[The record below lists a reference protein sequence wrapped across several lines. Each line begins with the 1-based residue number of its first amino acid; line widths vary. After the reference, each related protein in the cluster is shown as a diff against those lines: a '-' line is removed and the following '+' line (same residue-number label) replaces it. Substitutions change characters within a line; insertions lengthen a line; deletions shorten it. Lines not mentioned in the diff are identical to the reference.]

1 MRIWLL
7 VLVIGLSSSMSARP
21 NIIWITCEDLSPDW
35 LGSYGDSIVQTPHL
49 DQLVRESIKYTRA
62 YTTAGVC
69 APSRAAIITGM
80 YQTSIG
86 AHQMR
91 TLNGA
96 WGAKYSPVQDY
107 SAVVP
112 PEVRCFPEY
121 LRAAGYYCSN
131 NEKQDYQFV
140 PPVTVWN
147 EQGPYASWEGRKT
160 DQPLFAIFNVFI
172 THESQLFSRLK
183 DPLDVD
189 PAKVMVPPFLPDTK
203 IIREDIARLYTN
215 VQIMDRQVGE
225 IITRLKKAGLY
236 DQSYIFFYSDHGG
249 MLPWTKREIL
259 ERGTHIPLV
268 IKFPGGNGAGTMD
281 HRLISSIDFA
291 PTVLSLAGIKPP
303 AYLNGQAFLGKFRSK
318 APRQYVFAARDRM
331 DTEYDRV
338 RSVRDKQYRYIRNF
352 MPEKPYYQAIE
363 FRLSIP
369 GMKEIIQL
377 HKDNKLPV
385 TTANW
390 FKTKP
395 VEELY
400 DVQADPYEFNN
411 LAENPQFVQQ
421 LNTLRKAYESWA
433 QTYPDFGAIPEKEM
447 IQNMWQGQQVMP
459 ATSKPKILVQGHRII
474 ITCSTPGASLAYQI
488 NTPKADPGPARVIQ
502 SWDQG
507 ILQRPDQQGQRVTL
521 PLRWEIYQKP
531 LKIKL
536 YPGDTLKVQAHR
548 IGYAPAFSAL
558 VGS

>member
-7 VLVIGLSSSMSARP
+7 TLLISFSFYLLGRP

-35 LGSYGDSIVQTPHL
+35 LGCYGDSIVHTPHL
-49 DQLVRESIKYTRA
+49 DKLSRESIKYTRA

-91 TLNGA
+91 TLSGA
-96 WGAKYSPVQDY
+96 WGAKYSPVQSY
-107 SAVVP
+107 SAVIP

-121 LRAAGYYCSN
+121 LREVGYYCSN
-131 NEKQDYQFV
+131 NEKQDYQFI
-140 PPVTVWN
+140 PPVTVWD

-160 DQPLFAIFNVFI
+160 NQPLFAIFNVFI
-172 THESQLFSRLK
+172 THESQLFSRLS

-189 PAKVMVPPFLPDTK
+189 PAKVKVPPFLPDTK

-225 IITRLKKAGLY
+225 IIARLKKADLY

-249 MLPWTKREIL
+249 MMPWTKREIL
-259 ERGTHIPLV
+259 ERGTHIPLL
-268 IKFPGGNGAGTMD
+268 IKFPGGKGAGTID
-281 HRLISSIDFA
+281 QQLISSIDLA

-318 APRQYVFAARDRM
+318 APRKYVFAARDRM

-352 MPEKPYYQAIE
+352 MPEKPYYQEIE
-363 FRLSIP
+363 YRLSIP
-369 GMKEIIQL
+369 SMKEIIQL
-377 HKDNKLPV
+377 RNLNMLPV

-395 VEELY
+395 AEELY

-421 LNTLRKAYESWA
+421 LHTLRKAYEGWS
-433 QTYPDFGAIPEKEM
+433 QTYADFGSIPEKEM
-447 IQNMWQGQQVMP
+447 IHNMWQGQQVMP
-459 ATSKPKILVQGHRII
+459 ETSKPKILVQGKRII
-474 ITCSTPGASLAYQI
+474 INCSTPGASLAYQI
-488 NTPKADPGPARVIQ
+488 ITAEFNPAPTKVIQ

-507 ILQRPDQQGQRVTL
+507 VVQRPDQQGKSVVISS
-521 PLRWEIYQKP
+521 RWEIYQKP

-536 YPGDTLKVQAHR
+536 NPGDTLKVQAHR
-548 IGYAPAFSAL
+548 IGYAPAFNAM